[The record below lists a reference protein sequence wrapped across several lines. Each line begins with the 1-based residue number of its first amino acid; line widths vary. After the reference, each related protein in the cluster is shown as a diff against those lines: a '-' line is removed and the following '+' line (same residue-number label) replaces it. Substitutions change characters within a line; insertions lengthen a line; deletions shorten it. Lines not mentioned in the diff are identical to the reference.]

1 MIKNSKKSI
10 AILLAL
16 GMILMTG
23 CGRQQNS
30 SEINTPNTTNN
41 LNSATMNTEI
51 TIEEAKE
58 IALAKA
64 GIQDAVFTK
73 EHYDREDA
81 DYEFEFHTDDKEYEC
96 EVSAHDGRIKDY
108 DVDVHRDDDSRH
120 HN

>member
-1 MIKNSKKSI
+1 MIKNSQKLI
-10 AILLAL
+10 AALLTL

-23 CGRQQNS
+23 CGQQQNS
-30 SEINTPNTTNN
+30 SGINTPNATHN
-41 LNSATMNTEI
+41 LNSATLNTEI

-73 EHYDREDA
+73 EHYDMEDA
-81 DYEFEFHTDDKEYEC
+81 DYEFEFYTENKEYEC

-108 DVDVHRDDDSRH
+108 DVDKHLDDDSRH